1 MAKTAEASSGLFFLH
16 QREVVYVRS
25 LGIDFRYPGL
35 RYRRDHRPLVPF
47 HDCVWPP
54 SEVKTGATS
63 ISRQAA
69 CRGYGTDKRKQK
81 RIKRIFRPSVFIRF
95 PRFSKR
101 VGPGS
106 LKSS

>member
-35 RYRRDHRPLVPF
+35 RYRRDHRLLAPF

-69 CRGYGTDKRKQK
+69 SMGPGAYNKEQGRAKS
-81 RIKRIFRPSVFIRF
+81 IFRPSVFIRF

-106 LKSS
+106 LK